1 MMYKQ
6 NKAVLAGMAENE
18 MFNEIADFRLYIKG
32 MYPDSVKALI
42 ATKVICDRYLQGR
55 STLEIID
62 TIKEPGR
69 ALADGVT
76 KIPTLVKLSPYP
88 LQSLSN
94 ELDDPEQ
101 ILVTLGLQT

>member
-6 NKAVLAGMAENE
+6 NKSALFGMTKND
-18 MFNEIADFRLYIKG
+18 MLNEIADFRLYIKG

-42 ATKVICDRYLQGR
+42 ATKVICDRYLPGR
-55 STLEIID
+55 SSLEIID
-62 TIKEPGR
+62 TIKEPER
-69 ALADGVT
+69 ALADGIT

-94 ELDDPEQ
+94 ELEDPEQ
-101 ILVTLGLQT
+101 ILVTLGLQS